1 MDVGA
6 TSTLMC
12 DRTCARLR
20 SDAPRTGDD
29 ETGHET

>member
-1 MDVGA
+1 
-6 TSTLMC
+6 MC